1 MIPAALITL
10 TGDTELIGRRA
21 AHKPAHKPARKPFF
35 KRPLIR
41 KALKIAPW
49 VVAPGAAASILAA
62 KKIQEAAKRR
72 REHNARIAKERQM
85 QRAQAAARALEAQK
99 RKRAEDEQR
108 RKIAEAAAAAAR
120 AQSAAP
126 GAPAPAAPI
135 YNITTPGAPAA
146 RETTEDQEAT
156 EPEATEPEAQEEN
169 QDSIPE
175 PEAEQSEDQATA
187 GLYGIS
193 ARTRNLPAKIKS
205 YLPPALPPAPPKENA
220 ITKATAWAKANPIPA
235 TGLAAAAVFLAWN
248 LTKKKR

>member
-1 MIPAALITL
+1 MTPAALITL

-21 AHKPAHKPARKPFF
+21 RKPAHKPAKKSFF
-35 KRPLIR
+35 KKPIFK

-49 VVAPGAAASILAA
+49 VVAPGAAAAILAT
-62 KKIQEAAKRR
+62 KKIQEAAKRK

-85 QRAQAAARALEAQK
+85 QRAQAAARALEEQK
-99 RKRAEDEQR
+99 RKKAL
-108 RKIAEAAAAAAR
+108 AEAAAAAAR
-120 AQSAAP
+120 SRSAAP
-126 GAPAPAAPI
+126 GAPAPAAPV
-135 YNITTPGAPAA
+135 YNITTPGQAPA
-146 RETTEDQEAT
+146 RESAEEPEAT
-156 EPEATEPEAQEEN
+156 EPEATEPEATEPEAAPQEEN

-187 GLYGIS
+187 GLYGII
-193 ARTRNLPAKIKS
+193 ARKNLPAKVKS
-205 YLPPALPPAPPKENA
+205 FLPALPPAPPKQSV